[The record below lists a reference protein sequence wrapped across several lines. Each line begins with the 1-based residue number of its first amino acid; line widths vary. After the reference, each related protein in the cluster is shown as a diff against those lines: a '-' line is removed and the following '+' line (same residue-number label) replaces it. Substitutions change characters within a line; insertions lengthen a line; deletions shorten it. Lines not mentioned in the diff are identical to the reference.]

1 MTSRGRPRV
10 FDKKV
15 KLAVTDELAARVE
28 RVRAL
33 RAEHLGIRP
42 PAADVYRE
50 ALALGL
56 VQLLATEAR
65 AAVDGDVS
73 TK

>member
-1 MTSRGRPRV
+1 M

-15 KLAVTDELAARVE
+15 KLAVTDELMGRVE
-28 RVRAL
+28 RL
-33 RAEHLGIRP
+33 RELRTARLGLRP

-56 VQLLATEAR
+56 VQLLSAEAQEAGVSG
-65 AAVDGDVS
+65 AARNAEEPSKVP
-73 TK
+73 